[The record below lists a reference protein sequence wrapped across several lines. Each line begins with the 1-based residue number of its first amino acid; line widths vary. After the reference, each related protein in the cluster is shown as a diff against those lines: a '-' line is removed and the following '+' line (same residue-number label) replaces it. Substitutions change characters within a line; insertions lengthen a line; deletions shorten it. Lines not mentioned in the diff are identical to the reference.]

1 MEFRF
6 PLALLGSR
14 RYFGMTFVD
23 VDDPAARNTCAALEL
38 YPSAGKESFD
48 LVVLGT
54 PEVRNIVQGLGYSG
68 ARILVIDNQGRV
80 RAEAEPSNCRQRVRT
95 NIRLQHL
102 WLILAPAP
110 VVTSIDY
117 W

>member
-1 MEFRF
+1 MPRT
-6 PLALLGSR
+6 P
-14 RYFGMTFVD
+14 
-23 VDDPAARNTCAALEL
+23 
-38 YPSAGKESFD
+38 PSASKESFD

-80 RAEAEPSNCRQRVRT
+80 RAEADYQTAATRQ
-95 NIRLQHL
+95 NQHRLQHL